1 MTLQGDEMAAFKQ
14 IKAKLRRLQSQT
26 GTLVSDR
33 AHAVKDELRDMMT
46 RHGLSAEDIAKRG
59 EKRRRNAR
67 TQVAFPAPAGRRET
81 MSKLAKRGKLPAKYR
96 NPETGETWSGWARP
110 PAWIAGITDRSKFL
124 IDAEG
129 NESIK
134 PRKKTAKSLTTLEA
148 KKGNARPTRKRA
160 TSKKS

>member
-1 MTLQGDEMAAFKQ
+1 LATFKQ

-33 AHAVKDELRDMMT
+33 AHAVKDEIRDMMT
-46 RHGLSAEDIAKRG
+46 RHGLSAEDIAQLG

-81 MSKLAKRGKLPAKYR
+81 MSRLAKRGKLPAKYR

-110 PAWIAGITDRSKFL
+110 PAWIAGVTDRSKFL

-129 NESIK
+129 NESVK
-134 PRKKTAKSLTTLEA
+134 PRKTSAKSLTTLEP
-148 KKGNARPTRKRA
+148 KKGDARTTRRRA
-160 TSKKS
+160 PLKKS